1 MRGFDS
7 CYPCFMRF
15 VLSQPNFTFVKKN
28 NLLTDINLYL
38 NDQQPS
44 TYHKLIRTDA
54 QRRLT
59 PQLRMQLIRTK
70 HQVKRTQ
77 NRLFLSN
84 YRRLQFTRQAQRRV
98 LAGSMARAISPYRR
112 FWPLEHPMFSHK
124 SVFSPYFA
132 SLVLQLLDLLVRA
145 LQDSGGQK

>member
-1 MRGFDS
+1 
-7 CYPCFMRF
+7 MRF
-15 VLSQPNFTFVKKN
+15 VPSQPNFTFVKKN

-44 TYHKLIRTDA
+44 THYKLIRTDA

-77 NRLFLSN
+77 NRLFLSK

-98 LAGSMARAISPYRR
+98 LAGSTARAISPYRR
-112 FWPLEHPMFSHK
+112 FFKRGEWVLPRDEHVADIDIPFSV
-124 SVFSPYFA
+124 SSEA
-132 SLVLQLLDLLVRA
+132 A
-145 LQDSGGQK
+145 